1 MKPLVSLI
9 VATYNSG
16 SELDK
21 LVESLDA
28 QTLPQ
33 DQFEAVFVDDGSTD
47 DTFARLKA
55 FAQTRPNYRVERI
68 ENSGW
73 PSKPRNTGMKMARG
87 EYVCFMDH
95 DDAIFPDGLRRL
107 TQYALETCADIVIP
121 HEEKS
126 NNVWMFAS
134 SIDCGNASDI
144 EKVGGFSRMIPM
156 VPHKLYRREL
166 LLDNAVFFPERRRAL
181 WEDQYIN
188 VGAYRYATKVSVNAD
203 TPFYLWRATGG
214 NTSFTFDPSRED
226 YWTNLEY
233 LLEFTSANLAAPEH
247 SRARTTALAL
257 HTRARLTDRLMSLL
271 MRDDPEGKEFGMAEA
286 RRLLKVYISKEVI
299 ETLPRRHRIL
309 ATLLEGGWFDEMVEF
324 HRFDLSH
331 RVRRTLSEL
340 SVDEKSLR
348 AALTVDWEIVD
359 KGVDVFAPD
368 PLGYRW
374 NLPASISR
382 RLPTELTTV
391 KTSDVGSNI
400 ELAVRNRQDHVTWF
414 PSLQVDPM
422 TVERSD
428 EGATFARQV
437 ARFEFDPSSSAFGAR
452 IGPGVWDFH
461 SRASMLGMLR
471 NGLVPFRAKTVPVM
485 WSDECG
491 VAYSSKKG
499 ALAFDNSG
507 RYRSFAIDAIGKAPV
522 ETVPQSVDIPLGV
535 AKAYGE
541 GEADARLFV
550 VPPSKPR
557 WWSRASRKPA
567 EPVHLDLQIVN
578 SNGDCRL
585 RGRFD
590 LPPGEYRLIADR
602 DGRLEETAKTLVVES
617 THRAEVR

>member
-9 VATYNSG
+9 IATYNSG
-16 SELDK
+16 SDLDK
-21 LVESLDA
+21 LVASLDA

-47 DTFARLKA
+47 DTFTRLKA
-55 FAQTRPNYRVERI
+55 FAQTRANYQIKRI

-73 PSKPRNTGMKMARG
+73 PSKPRNIGMKMARG
-87 EYVCFMDH
+87 DYVCFMDH

-107 TQYALETCADIVIP
+107 TQYAQETSADIVIP

-144 EKVGGFSRMIPM
+144 ETVGGFSRMIPM
-156 VPHKLYRREL
+156 VPHKLYRRDL
-166 LLDNAVFFPERRRAL
+166 LLDNGVFFPERRRAL

-188 VGAYRYATKVSVNAD
+188 VGAYRHASTVSVNAD
-203 TPFYLWRATGG
+203 TPFYLWRATRD

-226 YWTNLEY
+226 YWTNLEH
-233 LLEFTSANLAAPEH
+233 LLEFTSASLIAPEH

-271 MRDDPEGKEFGMAEA
+271 MRDDRTGKEFAMAES
-286 RRLLKVYISKEVI
+286 RRLLKEYIPAEVV

-309 ATLLEGGWFDEMVEF
+309 ATLLEGGRFEQMVEF
-324 HRFDLSH
+324 QRFDLSH
-331 RVRRTLSEL
+331 RARRAVSEL
-340 SVDEKSLR
+340 SVDEKSLH
-348 AALTVDWEIVD
+348 AVLTVDWEMVD
-359 KGVDVFAPD
+359 RGVDVIVPD
-368 PLGYRW
+368 PSGYRW
-374 NLPASISR
+374 NLPDSISR
-382 RLPTELTTV
+382 CVPRELTIV
-391 KTSDVGSNI
+391 EFADCNSNV
-400 ELAVRNRQDHVTWF
+400 EVAVRNRQDYVTWF
-414 PSLQVDPM
+414 PSRQVDLV
-422 TVERSD
+422 TAERND

-461 SRASMLGMLR
+461 SRASMLGMVR
-471 NGLVPFRAKTVPVM
+471 TGLVPFRAKTVPVM
-485 WSDECG
+485 WSDQCG

-499 ALAFDNSG
+499 ALTFDNSG
-507 RYRSFAIDAIGKAPV
+507 RYRSFAIDSIGNAPIV
-522 ETVPQSVDIPLGV
+522 TVPQRVDVPLSV
-535 AKAYGE
+535 ANAYGD

-550 VPPSKPR
+550 VPPSKR
-557 WWSRASRKPA
+557 HWWPRASAKPT

-578 SNGDCRL
+578 MNGDCRL

-602 DGRLEETAKTLVVES
+602 DGRFEETAKTLVVETS
-617 THRAEVR
+617 HRAEIR